1 MGDRPAVLFVNLRRT
16 RREQLESLLA
26 ARRLGYEI
34 VMLARSVPDDVMP
47 LLEEFVIVDTFDG
60 DRARAA
66 AQALAARH
74 EIRGVASWTE
84 ADVELVA
91 TIAAMLG
98 LPTMPVAAAHKARNK
113 FAMKQ
118 ALTHLDGLLPRFA
131 LVRSLGELTSALDSV
146 GLPAVV
152 KPTGASGS
160 TGIFELRR
168 LADLAPAMAR
178 LQQIAR
184 PEFDSVFR
192 YFGAEFIV
200 EELVPGP
207 EVSVEGFVAGG
218 SVAVVGITDKWTT
231 DPYHLE
237 FQHVFPTRLPAAV
250 RQGVERMTRQVVL
263 ALGLDHCA
271 FHLEAKVTPDGFRF
285 IEVGARAAGD
295 YIASHLV
302 PASSGIDFYANVIR
316 VATGQ
321 PLDLEPSE
329 RLYAGIRYLLA
340 GEPGRLRG
348 LAGLETL
355 MPDAAVHHLFLEVP
369 VGAEVKLPPESFRL
383 QRVAALVARHPD
395 YGALTSL
402 LERAAATVRPVIGD
416 RAVPA

>member
-16 RREQLESLLA
+16 KREQLESLLA

-34 VMLARSVPDDVMP
+34 VMLARNVPDDVIP

-60 DRARAA
+60 DRARAVA
-66 AQALAARH
+66 RELASRH

-91 TIAAMLG
+91 SIASMLD
-98 LPTMPVAAAHKARNK
+98 LPAMPVSAAFKARNK
-113 FAMKQ
+113 VAMKQ
-118 ALTHLDGLLPRFA
+118 ALTHLDGLVPRFA
-131 LVRSLGELTSALDSV
+131 PVRSIDDLTSAIESI

-168 LADLAPAMAR
+168 TADLAPAMAR

-184 PEFDSVFR
+184 PEYDAVFR

-200 EELVPGP
+200 EELVAGP
-207 EVSVEGFVAGG
+207 EVSVEGFVSGG

-237 FQHVFPTRLPAAV
+237 YQHVFPTQLPEDV
-250 RQGVERMTRQVVL
+250 RAGVEGMARQVVL
-263 ALGLDHCA
+263 ALGLDNCA
-271 FHLEAKVTPDGFRF
+271 FHLEAKVTAQGFRF

-321 PLDLEPSE
+321 PLDLEPKE

-348 LAGLETL
+348 LSAAETV
-355 MPDAAVHHLFLEVP
+355 MEEPAVHHLFLEVP
-369 VGAEVKLPPESFRL
+369 LGAEIKLPPDNFRL
-383 QRVAALVARHPD
+383 QRVAALIARHPD
-395 YGALTSL
+395 YDALTAL
-402 LERAAATVRPVIGD
+402 LARAASSVTPVIGD
-416 RAVPA
+416 VAVSA